1 MKINKLIA
9 ALLATVLFST
19 ASIAGEITVTGNA
32 KASLNTAGSDATA
45 GKSEAGGRTLAIE
58 NEFVFGASGELDNG
72 TAWKYSVQL
81 DAGVIDDSAI
91 TLTSGWGTIGLF
103 GKAGGLNFKHGGS
116 QNAIG
121 YGSQIGSEG
130 LQAATATL
138 AATDPTDIGGVN
150 NIQYHTPAGLLPFGI
165 VAKAA
170 MGAAGTDTSKPGDS
184 PIGGSGGVRDA
195 RNYSI
200 EAAPIDG
207 LKIGA
212 SYYTDKPA
220 VDTNAKGQ
228 DHEDG
233 AFYVS
238 YTIGNV
244 GLGYSKALSAP
255 NLAST
260 PASNAVNYY
269 ETDSY
274 SIGFKMNDAMSVSY
288 GYEKS
293 LANSVA
299 DTTEYDAK
307 ISTIQTAYSMGGMT
321 IAAAYKTIDNAGYV
335 QNADQT
341 EAHLILTLAF

>member
-1 MKINKLIA
+1 MKINKIIA

-19 ASIAGEITVTGNA
+19 ASIAGELTVTGTA
-32 KASLNTAGSDATA
+32 RASLNTAGSDSTA
-45 GKSEAGGRTLAIE
+45 GKSESGGRTLAIE

-81 DAGVIDDSAI
+81 DQGEIDDSAI
-91 TLTSGWGTIGLF
+91 TLTSGWGTVGLF
-103 GKAGGLNFKHGGS
+103 GTAGGLNFKHGGS

-121 YGSQIGSEG
+121 YGSQIGNDG
-130 LQAATATL
+130 LAD
-138 AATDPTDIGGVN
+138 ATDPTDIGGVN

-170 MGAAGTDTSKPGDS
+170 IGAAGSDTSKPGDS

-195 RNYSI
+195 QNYSI

-212 SYYTDKPA
+212 TYYTDKPA
-220 VDTNAKGQ
+220 TDTNAKGQ

-233 AFYVS
+233 AYYVS
-238 YTIGNV
+238 YAFGNF
-244 GLGYSKALSAP
+244 GLGYSKAYAAP

-260 PASNAVNYY
+260 PATTINYY

-274 SIGFKMNDAMSVSY
+274 SVGVKVNDAMSLSY

-293 LANSVA
+293 HANKHENA
-299 DTTEYDAK
+299 AEYDAK
-307 ISTIQTAYSMGGMT
+307 ITTIQTAYTMGGMT
-321 IAAAYKTIDNAGYV
+321 LAAAYKTIDNADYV

>member
-1 MKINKLIA
+1 MKINKILA

-19 ASIAGEITVTGNA
+19 ASIAGELTVTGTA
-32 KASLNTAGSDATA
+32 RASLNTAGSDGTA
-45 GKSEAGGRTLAIE
+45 GKSESGGRTLAIE

-81 DAGVIDDSAI
+81 DQGVIDDSAI
-91 TLTSGWGTIGLF
+91 TLTSSWGTIGLF
-103 GKAGGLNFKHGGS
+103 GEAGGLNFKHGGS

-130 LQAATATL
+130 LTAS
-138 AATDPTDIGGVN
+138 ATDPTDIGGVN

-170 MGAAGTDTSKPGDS
+170 IGAAGSDTSKPGDS

-220 VDTNAKGQ
+220 LDTNAKGQ

-233 AFYVS
+233 AYYVS

-244 GLGYSKALSAP
+244 GLGYSKAMSAP

-260 PASNAVNYY
+260 PAASAINHY

-274 SIGFKMNDAMSVSY
+274 SIGFKMNDAMSLSY

-293 LANSVA
+293 SANKVTDA
-299 DTTEYDAK
+299 TEYDAK

-335 QNADQT
+335 ENADQT
-341 EAHLILTLAF
+341 EAHLVLTLAF

>member
-1 MKINKLIA
+1 MKINKILA
-9 ALLATVLFST
+9 TLLATVLFST

-72 TAWKYSVQL
+72 TTWKYSVQL
-81 DAGVIDDSAI
+81 DQGNIDDSAI

-103 GKAGGLNFKHGGS
+103 GEAGGLNFKHGGS

-130 LQAATATL
+130 LQAATTTL
-138 AATDPTDIGGVN
+138 TATDPTDIGGVN
-150 NIQYHTPAGLLPFGI
+150 NIQFHTPAGLLPLGI

-170 MGAAGTDTSKPGDS
+170 IGTSGSDTSKPGDS

-220 VDTNAKGQ
+220 VDANAKGQ

-233 AFYVS
+233 AYYVS
-238 YTIGNV
+238 YAFGNF
-244 GLGYSKALSAP
+244 GLGYSKAYAAP
-255 NLAST
+255 NLGST
-260 PASNAVNYY
+260 PSSTINYY

-274 SIGFKMNDAMSVSY
+274 SVGVKLNDAMSLSY

-293 LANSVA
+293 HANKHEDA
-299 DTTEYDAK
+299 AEYDAK
-307 ISTIQTAYSMGGMT
+307 IATIQSAYTMGGMT
-321 IAAAYKTIDNAGYV
+321 LAAAYKTIDNADYV

>member
-19 ASIAGEITVTGNA
+19 ASIAGELTVTGTA
-32 KASLNTAGSDATA
+32 RASLNTAGSDGTA
-45 GKSEAGGRTLAIE
+45 GASESGGRTLAIE

-72 TAWKYSVQL
+72 TAWNYSVQL
-81 DAGVIDDSAI
+81 DKGAIDDSAI
-91 TLTSGWGTIGLF
+91 TLASSWGTIGLF

-121 YGSQIGSEG
+121 AGSTIGNDG
-130 LQAATATL
+130 IVDD
-138 AATDPTDIGGVN
+138 TDPTDIGGVN

-170 MGAAGTDTSKPGDS
+170 IGAAGNDTSKPGDS

-220 VDTNAKGQ
+220 VGTDAKGQ

-233 AFYVS
+233 AYYVS

-244 GLGYSKALSAP
+244 GLGYSKAMSAP

-260 PASNAVNYY
+260 PAASAINHY

-274 SIGFKMNDAMSVSY
+274 SIGFKMNDAMSLSY

-293 LANSVA
+293 SANKVTDA
-299 DTTEYDAK
+299 AEYDAK